1 MTCLECGRPADGR
14 LRAAYWE
21 EEEKGRLAARSAA
34 LCPTCHAD
42 FLAGRLS
49 RVAIAE
55 RAHAAR
61 GYRPAEW
68 IARIDRDTLLDI
80 ACLQCGVL
88 LPVGSATADAVSC
101 PRCGAEN
108 RFAERVTVAG
118 RARVSA
124 SLRDPYREARGDA

>member
-1 MTCLECGRPADGR
+1 MTCLNCGRPADGR

-21 EEEKGRLAARSAA
+21 EEEKGRLGAHSAP
-34 LCPTCHAD
+34 LCESCHAD

-49 RVAIAE
+49 RVAVAE

-68 IARIDRDTLLDI
+68 IERIDRDTLLDL

-88 LPVGSATADAVSC
+88 LPREAPPASSVVCT
-101 PRCGAEN
+101 RCGAEN

-118 RARVSA
+118 THSVSA
-124 SLRDPYREARGDA
+124 SLAAPFQEGRADA